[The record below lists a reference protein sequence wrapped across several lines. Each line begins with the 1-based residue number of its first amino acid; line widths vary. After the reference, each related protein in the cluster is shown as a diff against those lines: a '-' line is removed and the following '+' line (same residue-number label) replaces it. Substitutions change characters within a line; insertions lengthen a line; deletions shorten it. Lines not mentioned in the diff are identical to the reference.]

1 MLLVELRVVRHSSF
15 IARSFDLRENLD
27 FYVH

>member
-1 MLLVELRVVRHSSF
+1 MLLVELHVVRHCSF
-15 IARSFDLRENLD
+15 IVSSFDLRENLD